1 MRPLLI
7 HIINN
12 LCCCFSRVDH
22 RYVKI
27 ALAATITTIAIA
39 KMSSSS
45 SEAES
50 PDIKPRNPDN
60 VRGATVEKEKP
71 GPSTEDREDTAKEGA
86 EEPGQ
91 EEGSRWRKM

>member
-1 MRPLLI
+1 
-7 HIINN
+7 
-12 LCCCFSRVDH
+12 
-22 RYVKI
+22 
-27 ALAATITTIAIA
+27 
-39 KMSSSS
+39 MSSSS

-60 VRGATVEKEKP
+60 VRGATVEREREREKP